1 MTVLRPIVTD
11 GRFSS
16 VHLRAKLIDL
26 PFQKIGSAS
35 CGVRLLVYLVGNVD
49 IGQGIGDVRSRLGRF
64 RFILNAYRV
73 GKALTLNGEI
83 TQQYGNGATPS
94 GFGGNRFAFFHRRIE
109 FRVGRSEERRVGK
122 ECVSTCRSRWAP

>member
-1 MTVLRPIVTD
+1 MRPVLTHVVPTR
-11 GRFSS
+11 GSS
-16 VHLRAKLIDL
+16 VL
-26 PFQKIGSAS
+26 
-35 CGVRLLVYLVGNVD
+35 C
-49 IGQGIGDVRSRLGRF
+49 IGQGIGDGRSRLGRF

-109 FRVGRSEERRVGK
+109 FRVGSKLQLVHDLPREPWRLEHLNRSEEHTSELQSLMRISYAVFGLQK
-122 ECVSTCRSRWAP
+122 KHNKMKT